1 MLSRVICDNF
11 VPEAPFLL
19 LLALRILCENLI
31 RLGLHP
37 HHPLSPPPPTYGF
50 KSELFKVLVGKKVGL
65 KKKFS
70 FSKQNYGLTTNLAS
84 KEYEIYVMA

>member
-1 MLSRVICDNF
+1 MKSMLSRVICDNF

-37 HHPLSPPPPTYGF
+37 HHPLSPPHLWVQIRAIQ
-50 KSELFKVLVGKKVGL
+50 S
-65 KKKFS
+65 S
-70 FSKQNYGLTTNLAS
+70 CR
-84 KEYEIYVMA
+84 KEGGIKEEVQFLQAKLRIDN